1 MMLMEESEVA
11 QAALPVAGFKAH
23 LRQGTGFAEDGLQ
36 DEVLDGF
43 LRAALAA
50 IEARTGK
57 VLLARGFQMSLSD
70 WRDATGQAL
79 PVAPV
84 TALGPVVLVDRD
96 GDETVLD
103 PALYRLDAD
112 MQRPRLVPMATLLPV
127 IPRGGLVRIGFTAGM
142 AETFDGLP
150 ADLRQAVK
158 LLAAHYYEYRDE
170 TGLSAG
176 CMPFGV
182 TSLIERY
189 RTVRLLGGGA
199 R

>member
-1 MMLMEESEVA
+1 MMLMEETEVA
-11 QAALPVAGFKAH
+11 QAALPLAAFRAH

-36 DEVLDGF
+36 DVVLESF
-43 LRAALAA
+43 LRAAMSA

-57 VLLARGFQMSLSD
+57 ILLKRDFRLTLAS
-70 WRDATGQAL
+70 WRDATGQAM

-84 TALGPVVLVDRD
+84 DAVTGVAVLDRD
-96 GDETVLD
+96 GVERVVD
-103 PALYRLDAD
+103 PALYRLERDS
-112 MQRPRLVPMATLLPV
+112 QRPRLVPVAALLPV
-127 IPRGGLVRIGFTAGM
+127 VPQGGSVVIAFQAGM
-142 AETFDGLP
+142 GADFDALP
-150 ADLRQAVK
+150 ADMRQAVM

-199 R
+199 A

>member
-1 MMLMEESEVA
+1 MMLTEETEIG
-11 QAALPVAGFKAH
+11 QAALPVAAFGAH
-23 LRQGTGFAEDGLQ
+23 LRQGTGFAGDGVQ
-36 DEVLDGF
+36 DEVLEGF
-43 LRAALAA
+43 LRAALSA

-57 VLLARGFQMSLSD
+57 ILIARAFRLSLAD

-84 TALGPVVLVDRD
+84 GAVSEVVLADRD
-96 GDETVLD
+96 GIGVTVA
-103 PALYRLDAD
+103 PALYRLERDS
-112 MQRPRLVPMATLLPV
+112 QRPRLMPVAALLPV
-127 IPRGGLVRIGFTAGM
+127 IPRGGSVRISFEAGM
-142 AETFDGLP
+142 AEEFDGLP
-150 ADLRQAVK
+150 ADLRQAVM

-170 TGLSAG
+170 TGLGAG

-199 R
+199 A

>member
-1 MMLMEESEVA
+1 MMLTEETEVA
-11 QAALPVAGFKAH
+11 QAALPVAAFRAH

-36 DEVLDGF
+36 DGILESF
-43 LRAALAA
+43 LRAAIAA

-57 VLLARGFQMSLSD
+57 ILIARAFTLRLSR

-84 TALGPVVLVDRD
+84 TQLETLVLVDRE
-96 GDETVLD
+96 GQESPVD

-112 MQRPRLVPMATLLPV
+112 TQRPRLMPVAAVLPV
-127 IPRGGLVRIGFTAGM
+127 IPQAGAARIGFVAGM
-142 AETFDGLP
+142 AEAFDDLP
-150 ADLRQAVK
+150 ADMRQAVM

-170 TGLSAG
+170 TALSAG

-199 R
+199 A